1 MIRPDAVCCAA
12 GLVPWDNGT
21 TSNNTS
27 ATISNFEKDSTMDV
41 AGVVPVVG
49 VAECG
54 VLVDASDSHDEGPN
68 FAHLVVD
75 WVYHSGYVL
84 TFEDA
89 AFT

>member
-1 MIRPDAVCCAA
+1 
-12 GLVPWDNGT
+12 
-21 TSNNTS
+21 
-27 ATISNFEKDSTMDV
+27 MDV